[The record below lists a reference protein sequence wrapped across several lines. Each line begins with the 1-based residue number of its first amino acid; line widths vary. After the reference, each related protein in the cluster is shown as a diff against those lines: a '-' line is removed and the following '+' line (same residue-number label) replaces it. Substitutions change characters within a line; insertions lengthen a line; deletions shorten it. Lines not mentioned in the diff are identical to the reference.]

1 MASAPYPPLGI
12 NYDSDDDSMSIDSQ
26 ENGAK
31 DADGDAEGSSID
43 VSNTPPVIAGPSSFA
58 AMESADESGYEDQGE
73 EEVDDDEEDTT
84 YADAGYATK
93 KRAPKKKKRL
103 SSTAPRPKAAARP
116 SNDSDSD
123 SDYGARAKKK
133 KKVRST
139 GDEVRVSSRG
149 TKVPNYIDDVQDFEK
164 FEDPDPNY
172 YVGPAIQYLEEDE
185 IEAVLAH
192 TRDEGR
198 ETDPEDLWFENVRF
212 HIKWKNFSHLHNTDE
227 TYDFLK
233 RFKGL
238 KRVDNYIKAYKQ
250 WQARV
255 NAPGLS
261 REDVEALQI
270 DKEREK
276 EELETFKTVERIV
289 SHRDGADGEME
300 YFCKWS
306 ALNYEHCTWE
316 ASKDVKPIAQEALEA
331 YRRRE
336 AEGKFPYKSV
346 SYARNSRPTFVKI
359 KKDPDYIA
367 ATGGELKDF
376 QLTGLNWLAYL
387 WSKGENGILADEM
400 GLGKTVQTVAFL
412 SYLFHELNQYGP
424 FLVIVP
430 LSTITAW
437 QTQFAAWSPDINV
450 ITYIGTAHAREVIR
464 KFEFGA
470 PKKLKMNVLLTTYEL
485 TLRDSKELGEI
496 KWQALAVDEA
506 HRLKNSES
514 QLYEALRAFSAASKL
529 LITGTPLQNN
539 VKELLS
545 LMHFLMPEKFALTN
559 EFDLNDADHENKI
572 KELHQQLES
581 LMLRRLK
588 KDVLTS
594 LPTKS
599 ERILRVEMSAL
610 QTHFYKNI
618 LTKNFQG
625 LVKSANGNNN
635 ISLLN
640 IAMELKKAANHP
652 YLFDG
657 AEIRTDSSEDTLK
670 GLVMNS
676 GKMVL
681 LDKLLARLKADG
693 HRVLIFSQMVRMLDI
708 LSDYMSYRGYIH
720 QRLDGMVAS
729 EARKKSI
736 AHFNAPGSPDFA
748 FLLSTRAGGLGIN
761 LETADTVIIFDSD
774 WNPQNDLQA
783 MARAHRIGQ
792 KSHVNVYRFVSKDT
806 MEEDVLERAK
816 KKMVLEYAI
825 INQMDTSQA
834 HLSSKAVKDPHKPDN
849 LSKDELTA
857 VLKYGAQ
864 KMFDK
869 DDTQQSQKL
878 DEMDLDDILN
888 RAEDHETMAVNGDGG
903 TSLGGEG
910 FLAQF
915 AGVTD
920 VKNDMSWEDIIPL
933 DHRQKFEEDEDSKK
947 EDLLAGD
954 SRKRSH
960 AQVSYEGMDVDQPAS
975 TSAPKKPKT
984 PGPMRKSASQK
995 AMELKE
1001 RDVRVLIRSLQRW
1014 GDIRQRYD
1022 VIVAESK
1029 LQDKNKGMIIDV
1041 ADDIIDVCNKALK
1054 DHEDQKR
1061 TRIASGDPLTNAQK
1075 SKAILVTC
1083 RNVANINAET
1093 VVSRHRDLRILFS
1106 ILSEVENPYMWEI
1119 PIENIR
1125 PTLNWSGRWGP
1136 TDDAML
1142 LVGAYI
1148 YGFGNWEA
1156 MAKDPKLM
1164 LDGKFFLEEGKK
1176 GEDAAN
1182 KPIPNAIHLVRRGD
1196 FLLGLLR
1203 EHDEKL
1209 RSYESSLRNKGM
1221 KVSMSPPPVAS
1232 TSSSVYNMKQRRAES
1247 EAVASMDDGGSRK
1260 RKRRPT
1266 PTFTDSESSD
1276 ECPSMDEVATKEELR
1291 PVKKQLKQLKLSGE
1305 EMPRDDK
1312 VAILKDSLAAIGR
1325 RIEHVLNQKEAAGED
1340 RERWRRHLWAF
1351 VTLFWP
1357 KKVKASKLEEIHAK
1371 MVVKLNSD
1379 APKAGAEHA
1388 PKKPR
1393 VNGPKTNGSN
1403 GHTTKTTCI
1412 LPHCSMSFTTLA
1424 LLMGLGARIL
1434 LDQYTHSGEA
1444 STQSFIVVGLW
1455 QGCGLHYVTTANK
1468 ELLVPAA
1475 AVVVAKLFFDF
1486 AIGQDVSRLMVTLL
1500 GIALGF
1506 CVADLGSRWMENS
1519 EYAQKTTRRKPMRQ
1533 ASPRPRSRSI
1543 HTRRSE
1549 GDVPERERRPRRDTL
1564 RRAVSDIT
1572 SVDTNSL
1579 LFGRDPT
1586 MTPLDREVAALRA
1599 RASLADSER
1608 RRYKE
1613 ERKWAIEAGDAA
1625 RAKEM
1630 SWQVKRYS
1638 ALMKSFHREA
1648 DDKILEAAG
1657 SSGARQSTQRI
1668 ERPAANP
1675 DSRPRRNE
1683 TPEARNGAEVAELVI
1698 DACEHRPT
1706 LSNCSLVCKAWHTRA
1721 RFRLFST
1728 STTTT
1733 AVDVPGVP
1741 RVQEFVNTLRHPLCS
1756 LHPYIHTLSL
1766 SQYSRDASWLA
1777 HVLPDLARLPNLT
1790 SLELVATSDS
1800 LLSEASLAL
1809 FRTEFLG
1816 LRHLSLHATFSTCSD
1831 ATSLICSFPLL
1842 ESLCFYPQWIGSS
1855 RAPAAILPP
1864 RLHSLDVGGF
1874 VEDLLAWLVVCPPS
1888 ATLSSVRIRDLA
1900 RHELW
1905 IMFRYLSHAAESLE
1919 MFKLGFMDMASERRF
1934 LDSNYDAVDTPRL
1947 SSLGVDGDVRLL
1959 IHLLHHLRAPRL
1971 EEIFFTCNYTVDL
1984 SQPSWQQ
1991 LELLF
1996 SLPGHA
2002 RLRKVAVT
2010 TLPHLQSAIQIAL
2023 PRFHELRLLE
2033 FVFL

>member
-1 MASAPYPPLGI
+1 MAAPYPPLGI
-12 NYDSDDDSMSIDSQ
+12 NYDSDDMSVDSD
-26 ENGAK
+26 NDNK
-31 DADGDAEGSSID
+31 DADGDADGSSID
-43 VSNTPPVIAGPSSFA
+43 VDEPLPAVAPPAL
-58 AMESADESGYEDQGE
+58 ESADESGYEDDQGE
-73 EEVDDDEEDTT
+73 DEADDDEEDTT

-93 KRAPKKKKRL
+93 KRAPKKKRM
-103 SSTAPRPKAAARP
+103 SSTVPRPKAAARP

-123 SDYGARAKKK
+123 SEYGSRPKKK
-133 KKVRST
+133 KKGRSA

-149 TKVPNYIDDVQDFEK
+149 TKVPNYVDDVQDFEK
-164 FEDPDPNY
+164 YEEEPDPGY
-172 YVGPAIQYLEEDE
+172 YAGPAIQYQEEDE

-192 TRDEGR
+192 SRDEGR
-198 ETDPEDLWFENVRF
+198 ESDPEDLWFDNVRF

-255 NAPGLS
+255 NAPGIS

-276 EELETFKTVERIV
+276 EELETFRTVERV
-289 SHRDGADGEME
+289 VAHREGLDGEME
-300 YFCKWS
+300 YFIKWA
-306 ALNYEHCTWE
+306 ALSYEHCTWE
-316 ASKDVKPIAQEALEA
+316 LQKDVKPIAQEALEA

-336 AEGKFPYKSV
+336 AEGKFPYKSAN
-346 SYARNSRPTFVKI
+346 YARHGRPTFQKI
-359 KKDPDYIA
+359 KTDPDYIVQ
-367 ATGGELKDF
+367 TGGELKDF

-412 SYLFHELNQYGP
+412 SYLFHELDQYGP

-437 QTQFAAWSPDINV
+437 ATQFIAWAPDINV

-464 KFEFGA
+464 KYEFG
-470 PKKLKMNVLLTTYEL
+470 PSNKKLKMNVLLTTYEL
-485 TLRDSKELGEI
+485 TLRDAKELGDI

-514 QLYEALRAFSAASKL
+514 QLYEALRSFSAASKL

-559 EFDLNDADHENKI
+559 EFDLNDADHETKI
-572 KELHQQLES
+572 KELHEQLES

-588 KDVLTS
+588 RDVLTS

-625 LVKSANGNNN
+625 LIKSANGNNN

-657 AEIRTDSSEDTLK
+657 AEVRTDSKDDTLK

-708 LSDYMSYRGYIH
+708 LSDYMNLRGYIH

-729 EARKKSI
+729 DARKKSI
-736 AHFNAPGSPDFA
+736 AHFNAVGSPDFA

-792 KSHVNVYRFVSKDT
+792 KSHVSVYRFVSKDT

-834 HLSSKAVKDPHKPDN
+834 HLSSKANAAAKDPHKPDN

-933 DHRQKFEEDEDSKK
+933 EQRQKFEEDEDKK
-947 EDLLAGD
+947 DELVTGD
-954 SRKRSH
+954 SRKRTH
-960 AQVSYEGMDVDQPAS
+960 AQVSYEGMDVDQPPS
-975 TSAPKKPKT
+975 TSAPKKPKV

-1014 GDIRQRYD
+1014 GDIRQRYE

-1029 LQDKNKGMIIDV
+1029 LQDKNKGMIFDV

-1054 DHEDQKR
+1054 DNEDQKR
-1061 TRIASGDPLTNAQK
+1061 SRAASGEALTNAQK
-1075 SKAILVTC
+1075 SKAVLVTC
-1083 RNVANINAET
+1083 RNVSNINAET
-1093 VVSRHRDLRILFS
+1093 VISRHRDLRILFN
-1106 ILSEVENPYMWEI
+1106 ILSEVDNPYTWQI
-1119 PIENIR
+1119 PLENIR

-1136 TDDAML
+1136 QDDSML
-1142 LVGAYI
+1142 LVGAYL

-1156 MAKDPKLM
+1156 MAKDPKLG

-1176 GEDAAN
+1176 GEDSAN

-1196 FLLGLLR
+1196 FLLGILR

-1209 RSYESSLRNKGM
+1209 RSYESSLRIKGL
-1221 KVSMSPPPVAS
+1221 KVSASPPPIAS
-1232 TSSSVYNMKQRRAES
+1232 TSSSAYNMNMKQRRAES
-1247 EAVASMDDGGSRK
+1247 EAVASVDDGSSRK

-1266 PTFTDSESSD
+1266 PTFTDSESSE

-1305 EMPRDDK
+1305 DMPRDDK

-1325 RIEHVLNQKEAAGED
+1325 RIEHVLNAKEAAGED
-1340 RERWRRHLWAF
+1340 RERWRRHLWTF

-1371 MVVKLNSD
+1371 MVVKELNSA
-1379 APKAGAEHA
+1379 APRAGSESAA
-1388 PKKPR
+1388 KKPR
-1393 VNGPKTNGSN
+1393 VSAPKTNGSAPPGN
-1403 GHTTKTTCI
+1403 
-1412 LPHCSMSFTTLA
+1412 
-1424 LLMGLGARIL
+1424 
-1434 LDQYTHSGEA
+1434 
-1444 STQSFIVVGLW
+1444 
-1455 QGCGLHYVTTANK
+1455 
-1468 ELLVPAA
+1468 
-1475 AVVVAKLFFDF
+1475 
-1486 AIGQDVSRLMVTLL
+1486 
-1500 GIALGF
+1500 
-1506 CVADLGSRWMENS
+1506 
-1519 EYAQKTTRRKPMRQ
+1519 
-1533 ASPRPRSRSI
+1533 
-1543 HTRRSE
+1543 
-1549 GDVPERERRPRRDTL
+1549 
-1564 RRAVSDIT
+1564 
-1572 SVDTNSL
+1572 
-1579 LFGRDPT
+1579 
-1586 MTPLDREVAALRA
+1586 
-1599 RASLADSER
+1599 
-1608 RRYKE
+1608 
-1613 ERKWAIEAGDAA
+1613 
-1625 RAKEM
+1625 
-1630 SWQVKRYS
+1630 
-1638 ALMKSFHREA
+1638 
-1648 DDKILEAAG
+1648 
-1657 SSGARQSTQRI
+1657 
-1668 ERPAANP
+1668 
-1675 DSRPRRNE
+1675 
-1683 TPEARNGAEVAELVI
+1683 
-1698 DACEHRPT
+1698 
-1706 LSNCSLVCKAWHTRA
+1706 
-1721 RFRLFST
+1721 
-1728 STTTT
+1728 
-1733 AVDVPGVP
+1733 GVP
-1741 RVQEFVNTLRHPLCS
+1741 KTN
-1756 LHPYIHTLSL
+1756 
-1766 SQYSRDASWLA
+1766 
-1777 HVLPDLARLPNLT
+1777 
-1790 SLELVATSDS
+1790 
-1800 LLSEASLAL
+1800 
-1809 FRTEFLG
+1809 G
-1816 LRHLSLHATFSTCSD
+1816 K
-1831 ATSLICSFPLL
+1831 
-1842 ESLCFYPQWIGSS
+1842 
-1855 RAPAAILPP
+1855 
-1864 RLHSLDVGGF
+1864 
-1874 VEDLLAWLVVCPPS
+1874 
-1888 ATLSSVRIRDLA
+1888 
-1900 RHELW
+1900 
-1905 IMFRYLSHAAESLE
+1905 SH
-1919 MFKLGFMDMASERRF
+1919 R
-1934 LDSNYDAVDTPRL
+1934 
-1947 SSLGVDGDVRLL
+1947 
-1959 IHLLHHLRAPRL
+1959 
-1971 EEIFFTCNYTVDL
+1971 
-1984 SQPSWQQ
+1984 
-1991 LELLF
+1991 
-1996 SLPGHA
+1996 
-2002 RLRKVAVT
+2002 
-2010 TLPHLQSAIQIAL
+2010 
-2023 PRFHELRLLE
+2023 
-2033 FVFL
+2033 

>member
-1 MASAPYPPLGI
+1 MPPVPYLPLAVD
-12 NYDSDDDSMSIDSQ
+12 YDSDDMSVDSD
-26 ENGAK
+26 NDNK

-43 VSNTPPVIAGPSSFA
+43 VDEPLPPVPGPSA
-58 AMESADESGYEDQGE
+58 VESAEDSGYEDQGE

-93 KRAPKKKKRL
+93 KRAPKKKRM
-103 SSTAPRPKAAARP
+103 SSTVPRPKAAARP

-123 SDYGARAKKK
+123 SEYGSRPKKK
-133 KKVRST
+133 KKGRST

-149 TKVPNYIDDVQDFEK
+149 TKVPNYVDDVQDFEK
-164 FEDPDPNY
+164 FEEEPDPY
-172 YVGPAIQYLEEDE
+172 AGPAIQYQEEDE
-185 IEAVLAH
+185 IELVLAH
-192 TRDEGR
+192 SRDEGR
-198 ETDPEDLWFENVRF
+198 ESDPEDLWFDNVRF

-255 NAPGLS
+255 TAPGIS

-289 SHRDGADGEME
+289 AHREGVEGEPE
-300 YFCKWS
+300 YF
-306 ALNYEHCTWE
+306 LQ
-316 ASKDVKPIAQEALEA
+316 VEALEA

-336 AEGKFPYKSV
+336 AEGKPVFQ
-346 SYARNSRPTFVKI
+346 KI
-359 KKDPDYIA
+359 KKDPDYIV

-400 GLGKTVQTVAFL
+400 GLGKTVQTVSFL
-412 SYLFHELNQYGP
+412 SYLFHELDQYGP

-437 QTQFAAWSPDINV
+437 QTQFAAWAPDINV

-464 KFEFGA
+464 KYEFG
-470 PKKLKMNVLLTTYEL
+470 PSNKKLRMNVLLTTYEL
-485 TLRDSKELGEI
+485 TLRDAKELGDI

-514 QLYEALRAFSAASKL
+514 QLYEALRSFSAASKL

-559 EFDLNDADHENKI
+559 EFDLNDADHEAKI
-572 KELHQQLES
+572 KDLHEQLES

-588 KDVLTS
+588 RDVLTS

-657 AEIRTDSSEDTLK
+657 AEVRTDSTEDTLK

-681 LDKLLARLKADG
+681 LDKLLARLKQDG

-708 LSDYMSYRGYIH
+708 LSDYMSLRGYIH

-834 HLSSKAVKDPHKPDN
+834 HLSSKASAATKDPHKPDN

-933 DHRQKFEEDEDSKK
+933 EHRQKFEEDEDKK
-947 EDLLAGD
+947 DELVTGD
-954 SRKRSH
+954 SRKRTH
-960 AQVSYEGMDVDQPAS
+960 AQVSYEGMDVDQPPS
-975 TSAPKKPKT
+975 TSAPKKPKV

-1022 VIVAESK
+1022 VIVTESK
-1029 LQDKNKGMIIDV
+1029 LQDKNKGMILDV

-1054 DHEDQKR
+1054 DNEDQKR
-1061 TRIASGDPLTNAQK
+1061 NRQATGEPLTNAQK
-1075 SKAILVTC
+1075 SKAVLVTC
-1083 RNVANINAET
+1083 RNVSNINAET
-1093 VVSRHRDLRILFS
+1093 VISRHRDLRILYN
-1106 ILSEVENPYMWEI
+1106 ILSEVDNPYSWQI
-1119 PIENIR
+1119 PLENIR

-1136 TDDAML
+1136 QDDSML
-1142 LVGAYI
+1142 LVGAFL

-1156 MAKDPKLM
+1156 MAKDPKLG
-1164 LDGKFFLEEGKK
+1164 LEGKFFLEEGKK
-1176 GEDAAN
+1176 GEDSAN

-1196 FLLGLLR
+1196 FLLGILR

-1209 RSYESSLRNKGM
+1209 RSYESSLRGKGL
-1221 KVSMSPPPVAS
+1221 KVSTSPPPIAS
-1232 TSSSVYNMKQRRAES
+1232 TSSSVYNMKRRAES
-1247 EAVASMDDGGSRK
+1247 EAVASVDDGSSRK

-1305 EMPRDDK
+1305 DMPRDDK

-1325 RIEHVLNQKEAAGED
+1325 RIEAVLNTKEAAGED
-1340 RERWRRHLWAF
+1340 RERWRRHLWTF

-1371 MVVKLNSD
+1371 MVVKQLNSD
-1379 APKAGAEHA
+1379 APRAASENA
-1388 PKKPR
+1388 AKKPR
-1393 VNGPKTNGSN
+1393 VSGAKTNGSLPAGNGVPKTNG
-1403 GHTTKTTCI
+1403 
-1412 LPHCSMSFTTLA
+1412 
-1424 LLMGLGARIL
+1424 
-1434 LDQYTHSGEA
+1434 
-1444 STQSFIVVGLW
+1444 
-1455 QGCGLHYVTTANK
+1455 
-1468 ELLVPAA
+1468 
-1475 AVVVAKLFFDF
+1475 
-1486 AIGQDVSRLMVTLL
+1486 
-1500 GIALGF
+1500 
-1506 CVADLGSRWMENS
+1506 
-1519 EYAQKTTRRKPMRQ
+1519 
-1533 ASPRPRSRSI
+1533 
-1543 HTRRSE
+1543 
-1549 GDVPERERRPRRDTL
+1549 
-1564 RRAVSDIT
+1564 
-1572 SVDTNSL
+1572 
-1579 LFGRDPT
+1579 
-1586 MTPLDREVAALRA
+1586 
-1599 RASLADSER
+1599 
-1608 RRYKE
+1608 
-1613 ERKWAIEAGDAA
+1613 
-1625 RAKEM
+1625 
-1630 SWQVKRYS
+1630 
-1638 ALMKSFHREA
+1638 KSHR
-1648 DDKILEAAG
+1648 
-1657 SSGARQSTQRI
+1657 
-1668 ERPAANP
+1668 
-1675 DSRPRRNE
+1675 
-1683 TPEARNGAEVAELVI
+1683 
-1698 DACEHRPT
+1698 
-1706 LSNCSLVCKAWHTRA
+1706 
-1721 RFRLFST
+1721 
-1728 STTTT
+1728 
-1733 AVDVPGVP
+1733 
-1741 RVQEFVNTLRHPLCS
+1741 
-1756 LHPYIHTLSL
+1756 
-1766 SQYSRDASWLA
+1766 
-1777 HVLPDLARLPNLT
+1777 
-1790 SLELVATSDS
+1790 
-1800 LLSEASLAL
+1800 
-1809 FRTEFLG
+1809 
-1816 LRHLSLHATFSTCSD
+1816 
-1831 ATSLICSFPLL
+1831 
-1842 ESLCFYPQWIGSS
+1842 
-1855 RAPAAILPP
+1855 
-1864 RLHSLDVGGF
+1864 
-1874 VEDLLAWLVVCPPS
+1874 
-1888 ATLSSVRIRDLA
+1888 
-1900 RHELW
+1900 
-1905 IMFRYLSHAAESLE
+1905 
-1919 MFKLGFMDMASERRF
+1919 
-1934 LDSNYDAVDTPRL
+1934 
-1947 SSLGVDGDVRLL
+1947 
-1959 IHLLHHLRAPRL
+1959 
-1971 EEIFFTCNYTVDL
+1971 
-1984 SQPSWQQ
+1984 
-1991 LELLF
+1991 
-1996 SLPGHA
+1996 
-2002 RLRKVAVT
+2002 
-2010 TLPHLQSAIQIAL
+2010 
-2023 PRFHELRLLE
+2023 
-2033 FVFL
+2033 

>member
-1 MASAPYPPLGI
+1 MSPDPYALGI
-12 NYDSDDDSMSIDSQ
+12 NYDSDDDMDVDSD
-26 ENGAK
+26 NDNK
-31 DADGDAEGSSID
+31 DADGESVD
-43 VSNTPPVIAGPSSFA
+43 VDDHQPPLPVAGPSSFA
-58 AMESADESGYEDQGE
+58 TNSGEESGYEEQGE

-84 YADAGYATK
+84 YADAGYAVK
-93 KRAPKKKKRL
+93 KRAPKKKRM
-103 SSTAPRPKAAARP
+103 SSTVPRPKAPVRAP
-116 SNDSDSD
+116 NESDSD
-123 SDYGARAKKK
+123 SEYGSRPKKK
-133 KKVRST
+133 KKGRST
-139 GDEVRVSSRG
+139 ADEVRVSSRG
-149 TKVPNYIDDVQDFEK
+149 VKVPNYIDDVQDFAQ
-164 FEDPDPNY
+164 FEELEPDPNY
-172 YVGPAIQYLEEDE
+172 AGPAIQYQEEDE

-192 TRDEGR
+192 SRDEGR
-198 ETDPEDLWFENVRF
+198 ESDPEDLWFDNVRF
-212 HIKWKNFSHLHNTDE
+212 HIKWKGFSHLHNTDE

-255 NAPGLS
+255 TAPGIS
-261 REDVEALQI
+261 PEDVEALRI

-289 SHRDGADGEME
+289 AHREGTEGEPE
-300 YFCKWS
+300 YFCKWA

-316 ASKDVKPIAQEALEA
+316 QQKDVKPIAQEALEA
-331 YRRRE
+331 YRARE
-336 AEGKFPYKSV
+336 AEGKFPYKSA
-346 SYARNSRPTFVKI
+346 SYARHGRPTFQKI
-359 KKDPDYIA
+359 DKDPDYIV

-412 SYLFHELNQYGP
+412 SYLFHELDQYGP

-464 KFEFGA
+464 QYEFG
-470 PKKLKMNVLLTTYEL
+470 PSNKKLKMNVLLTTYEL
-485 TLRDSKELGEI
+485 TLRDAKELGDI

-514 QLYEALRAFSAASKL
+514 QLYEALRSFSAASKL

-559 EFDLNDADHENKI
+559 EFDLNDADHETKI
-572 KELHQQLES
+572 KELHEQLES

-625 LVKSANGNNN
+625 LIKSANGNNN

-657 AEIRTDSSEDTLK
+657 AEIRTDSTEDTLK

-681 LDKLLARLKADG
+681 LDKLLARLKQDG

-708 LSDYMSYRGYIH
+708 LSDYMNLRGYIH

-736 AHFNAPGSPDFA
+736 AHFNSAGSPDFA

-792 KSHVNVYRFVSKDT
+792 KSHVSVYRFVSKDT

-834 HLSSKAVKDPHKPDN
+834 HLGANAKASGQAKDPHKPDN

-933 DHRQKFEEDEDSKK
+933 EQRQKLEEDEERKTD
-947 EDLLAGD
+947 DLLTGD
-954 SRKRSH
+954 SRKRTH
-960 AQVSYEGMDVDQPAS
+960 AQVSYEGMDVDQPAT
-975 TSAPKKPKT
+975 TSAPKKPKA

-1022 VIVAESK
+1022 VIVTESK
-1029 LQDKNKGMIIDV
+1029 LQDKNKGMIFDV

-1054 DHEDQKR
+1054 DNEDQKR
-1061 TRIASGDPLTNAQK
+1061 SRLASGEPLTNAQK
-1075 SKAILVTC
+1075 SKAVLVTC

-1093 VVSRHRDLRILFS
+1093 VISRHRDLRILYN
-1106 ILSEVENPYMWEI
+1106 ILSEQDDPYKWQI

-1125 PTLNWSGRWGP
+1125 PTLNWSGRWGNQ
-1136 TDDAML
+1136 DDSML
-1142 LVGAYI
+1142 LVGAFL

-1156 MAKDPKLM
+1156 MAKDPKLG

-1176 GEDAAN
+1176 GEDSAN

-1196 FLLGLLR
+1196 FLLSILR

-1209 RSYESSLRNKGM
+1209 RSYESSLRIKGL
-1221 KVSMSPPPVAS
+1221 KVSASPPPTAS
-1232 TSSSVYNMKQRRAES
+1232 TSSSAHTMNVKRRAES
-1247 EAVASMDDGGSRK
+1247 EAVASVDDGGNRK

-1305 EMPRDDK
+1305 DMPRDDK

-1325 RIEHVLNQKEAAGED
+1325 RIEHVLNTKEAAGED
-1340 RERWRRHLWAF
+1340 RERWRRHLWTF

-1379 APKAGAEHA
+1379 APRAGSESAA
-1388 PKKPR
+1388 KKPR
-1393 VNGPKTNGSN
+1393 VSGPKTNGS
-1403 GHTTKTTCI
+1403 
-1412 LPHCSMSFTTLA
+1412 
-1424 LLMGLGARIL
+1424 
-1434 LDQYTHSGEA
+1434 
-1444 STQSFIVVGLW
+1444 
-1455 QGCGLHYVTTANK
+1455 
-1468 ELLVPAA
+1468 
-1475 AVVVAKLFFDF
+1475 
-1486 AIGQDVSRLMVTLL
+1486 
-1500 GIALGF
+1500 
-1506 CVADLGSRWMENS
+1506 
-1519 EYAQKTTRRKPMRQ
+1519 
-1533 ASPRPRSRSI
+1533 
-1543 HTRRSE
+1543 
-1549 GDVPERERRPRRDTL
+1549 
-1564 RRAVSDIT
+1564 
-1572 SVDTNSL
+1572 
-1579 LFGRDPT
+1579 
-1586 MTPLDREVAALRA
+1586 
-1599 RASLADSER
+1599 
-1608 RRYKE
+1608 
-1613 ERKWAIEAGDAA
+1613 
-1625 RAKEM
+1625 
-1630 SWQVKRYS
+1630 
-1638 ALMKSFHREA
+1638 
-1648 DDKILEAAG
+1648 
-1657 SSGARQSTQRI
+1657 
-1668 ERPAANP
+1668 
-1675 DSRPRRNE
+1675 
-1683 TPEARNGAEVAELVI
+1683 
-1698 DACEHRPT
+1698 
-1706 LSNCSLVCKAWHTRA
+1706 
-1721 RFRLFST
+1721 
-1728 STTTT
+1728 
-1733 AVDVPGVP
+1733 
-1741 RVQEFVNTLRHPLCS
+1741 
-1756 LHPYIHTLSL
+1756 
-1766 SQYSRDASWLA
+1766 
-1777 HVLPDLARLPNLT
+1777 
-1790 SLELVATSDS
+1790 
-1800 LLSEASLAL
+1800 
-1809 FRTEFLG
+1809 
-1816 LRHLSLHATFSTCSD
+1816 
-1831 ATSLICSFPLL
+1831 
-1842 ESLCFYPQWIGSS
+1842 
-1855 RAPAAILPP
+1855 
-1864 RLHSLDVGGF
+1864 
-1874 VEDLLAWLVVCPPS
+1874 
-1888 ATLSSVRIRDLA
+1888 SSVPPPPKTNGK
-1900 RHELW
+1900 
-1905 IMFRYLSHAAESLE
+1905 SH
-1919 MFKLGFMDMASERRF
+1919 R
-1934 LDSNYDAVDTPRL
+1934 
-1947 SSLGVDGDVRLL
+1947 
-1959 IHLLHHLRAPRL
+1959 
-1971 EEIFFTCNYTVDL
+1971 
-1984 SQPSWQQ
+1984 
-1991 LELLF
+1991 
-1996 SLPGHA
+1996 
-2002 RLRKVAVT
+2002 
-2010 TLPHLQSAIQIAL
+2010 
-2023 PRFHELRLLE
+2023 
-2033 FVFL
+2033 